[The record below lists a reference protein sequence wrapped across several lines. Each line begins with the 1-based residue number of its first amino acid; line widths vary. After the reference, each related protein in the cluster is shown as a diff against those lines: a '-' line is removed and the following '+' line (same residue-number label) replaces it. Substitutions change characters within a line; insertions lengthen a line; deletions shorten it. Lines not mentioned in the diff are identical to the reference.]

1 MAAEHIEHMQART
14 AAEPREY
21 ILHICTSSNLLEYKL
36 CKTKQQN
43 RKEMSEVESERR
55 EGEEEEEGSQLN
67 VSGRCGRNDRI
78 KIGLQ
83 GL

>member
-14 AAEPREY
+14 AAELREY

-43 RKEMSEVESERR
+43 RKEMSEVESGRR
-55 EGEEEEEGSQLN
+55 EGEEEGSQLN